1 MERSLWRMVAFLC
14 RYGHQQV
21 PSVMGMTM
29 GDARRMVD
37 AVGEL
42 LEAENKTGSRM
53 NEWSAS
59 GGS

>member
-21 PSVMGMTM
+21 PSVMNLTVSE
-29 GDARRMVD
+29 ARKMAA

-42 LEAENKTGSRM
+42 LEAENKSGSRM
-53 NEWSAS
+53 NEWSAG